1 MKHNCLL
8 FVFSESIWTTPKEGY
23 MTIEEYNRLNLVYN
37 AKAEQQLHQE
47 SKFMR
52 ENADELVSK
61 YRREQLKVFRSET
74 TAKEEEEK
82 EIERETYEEYEEP
95 GTSAKPYGRWQSV
108 VQKYDILII
117 FFFKFNCVHN
127 LCLLC
132 SSRVEKPVDLQLPTT
147 AEKEYFYVPAATIEP
162 PPRVF
167 KEKTVKSLTD
177 EDCCVPNTF
186 KKRKFG
192 GNKRNARQRLDDDD

>member
-1 MKHNCLL
+1 MKHSCLL

-117 FFFKFNCVHN
+117 FFSNSIVFIICVSYVHLGWRN
-127 LCLLC
+127 QLIY
-132 SSRVEKPVDLQLPTT
+132 SYQLQPKKSISMYLPL
-147 AEKEYFYVPAATIEP
+147 
-162 PPRVF
+162 R
-167 KEKTVKSLTD
+167 
-177 EDCCVPNTF
+177 
-186 KKRKFG
+186 
-192 GNKRNARQRLDDDD
+192 